1 MSNDG
6 VEESWLS
13 LGRNSHKLL
22 GKVES
27 LGGKSIF
34 FKKSSLLL
42 VSAGSKDQTFYAHS
56 KNIYKC
62 VLKIKAIFHNSVG
75 GGGQSVVAKSLSI
88 SLCRKPTDA
97 SLLSSTPCLQY
108 KFEMSVIIKLVY
120 LSPPKFIDLHWG
132 YDLI

>member
-1 MSNDG
+1 M
-6 VEESWLS
+6 
-13 LGRNSHKLL
+13 L

-75 GGGQSVVAKSLSI
+75 GSLLWLRASLSHCVANPPM
-88 SLCRKPTDA
+88 LPY
-97 SLLSSTPCLQY
+97 CLQ
-108 KFEMSVIIKLVY
+108 
-120 LSPPKFIDLHWG
+120 PPVFNTNLKCL
-132 YDLI
+132 